1 VAFWANVDHRTAA
14 ADNEG
19 AAFFGQVQPEA
30 GKDAKAFAEAK
41 AHCVFRTKS
50 TPSNRVLP
58 KYPLLIRH
66 VTKAS
71 QRPVVGSALN
81 WQGQP
86 QLQLQLANSSPAIR
100 HLIFVGSLIFL
111 LFNMLLL
118 LVEGCHVQIG
128 FR

>member
-1 VAFWANVDHRTAA
+1 MRVNT
-14 ADNEG
+14 
-19 AAFFGQVQPEA
+19 
-30 GKDAKAFAEAK
+30 
-41 AHCVFRTKS
+41 

-81 WQGQP
+81 WQGQS

-100 HLIFVGSLIFL
+100 HVICVGSPVFCCFMSPL
-111 LFNMLLL
+111 LPIK
-118 LVEGCHVQIG
+118 GCHTQVGLRDDLMPAICCSGWSLGMVSQPVPG
-128 FR
+128 TASG

>member
-1 VAFWANVDHRTAA
+1 MRENAT
-14 ADNEG
+14 
-19 AAFFGQVQPEA
+19 
-30 GKDAKAFAEAK
+30 
-41 AHCVFRTKS
+41 S
-50 TPSNRVLP
+50 SNRVSP

-100 HLIFVGSLIFL
+100 HLIFVGSPVFL
-111 LFNMLLL
+111 LLYHT
-118 LVEGCHVQIG
+118 E
-128 FR
+128 